1 MDLAGGAG
9 WGHLMDFL
17 LAENRPGAC
26 TSEGLDCAS
35 CIGHSASS
43 IARVCPTLGSLGLQG
58 LFRVLYPS
66 PGCAI
71 MAPSFELAYREALGM
86 SLRMAPATAT
96 AA

>member
-1 MDLAGGAG
+1 MDS
-9 WGHLMDFL
+9 L
-17 LAENRPGAC
+17 LADNRPGAC
-26 TSEGLDCAS
+26 TSQGLDCPS

-43 IARVCPTLGSLGLQG
+43 IARVCPTLGSLGLQN

-71 MAPSFELAYREALGM
+71 MAPAFELAYREALGT
-86 SLRMAPATAT
+86 SLRRPATAAT